1 MSLIELVII
10 VLLALGLLD
19 KSKVSKA
26 IKFLS
31 NDNSSNREII
41 GDDSIEEKW
50 VWIEEEWSGTKPFF
64 DHFKE
69 LNQRI
74 ILSIVVLVSAFVLFY
89 INYTDIYNLLTNPLV
104 EAGYTKADLVA
115 FTIYEGFQVKIS
127 NTLLVSF
134 IGTFPITFLI
144 IANFVKP
151 AINNLKSSTYVIY
164 LISFLFLFY
173 SGLFAAYQTF
183 PIGIKFL
190 LQFNESEIILRT
202 QNYFQLVSRISLIFG
217 ISFQTPLVIY
227 FLIKK
232 NIIKLSLFTNNR
244 KEVFIFVLIFS
255 AILTPTG
262 DPITLFIFTIPLY
275 LLIELVVYLNS
286 RN

>member
-1 MSLIELVII
+1 MEQ
-10 VLLALGLLD
+10 
-19 KSKVSKA
+19 
-26 IKFLS
+26 
-31 NDNSSNREII
+31 
-41 GDDSIEEKW
+41 
-50 VWIEEEWSGTKPFF
+50 KPFF

-104 EAGYTKADLVA
+104 EAGYSKADLVA

-151 AINNLKSSTYVIY
+151 SINDLKSSTYVIY
-164 LISFLFLFY
+164 L
-173 SGLFAAYQTF
+173 
-183 PIGIKFL
+183 
-190 LQFNESEIILRT
+190 
-202 QNYFQLVSRISLIFG
+202 